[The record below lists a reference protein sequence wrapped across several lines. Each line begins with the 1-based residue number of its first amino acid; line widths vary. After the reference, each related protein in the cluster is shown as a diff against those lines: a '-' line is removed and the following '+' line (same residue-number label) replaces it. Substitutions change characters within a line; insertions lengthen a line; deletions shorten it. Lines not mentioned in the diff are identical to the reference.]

1 MISIGTDI
9 NINPDIDLLKPQ
21 VKGNIA
27 VIPLKT
33 EKNYIDV
40 LTLKKGLKLGL
51 VEVKE
56 CDTSEVNTLIVK
68 NRAVTPLIL
77 VDGEEVVG
85 GDQNRI
91 INSTVLVDAQSEM
104 EVSVSCSEKNRWSYK
119 NKFKSSEYIANSQ
132 TRLAKEIA
140 SRDSAYFQ
148 DTVWSS
154 IDMLEDRTSFSSPT
168 KAMKESYENLK
179 IDHSE
184 VIKTFNIIDGQNG
197 VLVIINGEIKGFEI
211 FLNSNIYKTFHE
223 KIIKS
228 YIIDCE
234 IKKEEYNINV
244 AAAQDVI
251 NKAYDSS
258 FDKKQ
263 NIGLEETFTF
273 ENENGLGTLYIYKDN
288 ILHWSYFKKSS
299 NSVLDE
305 SINQAVDI
313 KN

>member
-1 MISIGTDI
+1 MMEIKEMISIGKDI
-9 NINPDIDLLKPQ
+9 NINPNVNLLKPQ
-21 VKGNIA
+21 VNGNITI
-27 VIPLKT
+27 IPLKT
-33 EKNYIDV
+33 EKNYIDI
-40 LTLKKGLKLGL
+40 LTLKKR
-51 VEVKE
+51 
-56 CDTSEVNTLIVK
+56 TSQVNTLIVK

-104 EVSVSCSEKNRWSYK
+104 EISVSCSEENRWDYK
-119 NKFKSSEYIANSQ
+119 NEFESSDYIANSQ

-140 SRDSAYFQ
+140 SRDSTYFQ

-154 IDMLEDRTSFSSPT
+154 IEMLEERTSFSSPT

-184 VIKTFNIIDGQNG
+184 LIKAFNIVNNQNG
-197 VLVIINGEIKGFEI
+197 VLIIINGEIKGFEI
-211 FLNSNIYKTFHE
+211 FLNSDIYKTFHE

-228 YIIDCE
+228 YIIDCKIE
-234 IKKEEYNINV
+234 KEEYNINIP
-244 AAAQDVI
+244 AAEDVI
-251 NKAYDSS
+251 NKAYNSS

-273 ENENGLGTLYIYKDN
+273 ENENGLGTLYIYKDT
-288 ILHWSYFKKSS
+288 ILHWSYFKKS
-299 NSVLDE
+299 NDHVLDE
-305 SINQAVDI
+305 AINQAVDV

>member
-1 MISIGTDI
+1 M
-9 NINPDIDLLKPQ
+9 
-21 VKGNIA
+21 
-27 VIPLKT
+27 
-33 EKNYIDV
+33 
-40 LTLKKGLKLGL
+40 
-51 VEVKE
+51 
-56 CDTSEVNTLIVK
+56 
-68 NRAVTPLIL
+68 IL

-104 EVSVSCSEKNRWSYK
+104 EISVSCSEENRWDYK
-119 NKFKSSEYIANSQ
+119 NEFESSDYIANSQ

-140 SRDSAYFQ
+140 SRDSTYFQ

-154 IDMLEDRTSFSSPT
+154 IEMLEERTSFSSPT

-184 VIKTFNIIDGQNG
+184 LIKAFNIVNNQNG
-197 VLVIINGEIKGFEI
+197 VLIIINGEIKGFEI
-211 FLNSNIYKTFHE
+211 FLNSDIYKTFHE

-228 YIIDCE
+228 YIIDCKIE
-234 IKKEEYNINV
+234 KEEYNINIP
-244 AAAQDVI
+244 AAEDVI
-251 NKAYDSS
+251 NKAYNSS

-273 ENENGLGTLYIYKDN
+273 ENENGLGTLYIYKDT
-288 ILHWSYFKKSS
+288 ILHWSYFKKS
-299 NSVLDE
+299 NDHVLDE
-305 SINQAVDI
+305 AINQAVDV